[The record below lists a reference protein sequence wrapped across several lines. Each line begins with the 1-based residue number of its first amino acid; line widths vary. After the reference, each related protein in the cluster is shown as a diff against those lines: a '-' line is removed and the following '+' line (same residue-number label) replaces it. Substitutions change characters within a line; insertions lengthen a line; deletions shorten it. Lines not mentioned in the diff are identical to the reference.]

1 MILKNKFGKTRV
13 GKVLN
18 TVLTIAD
25 NAVLAG
31 AVSNYVNK
39 DEDAP
44 EGVINWP
51 RLVGQAAVLI
61 LAIGLLRG
69 CISID
74 DFGAAVEAVK

>member
-1 MILKNKFGKTRV
+1 MILKNRKTKAGKFA
-13 GKVLN
+13 N
-18 TVLTIAD
+18 TVLTFAD
-25 NAVLAG
+25 NLFLAG
-31 AVSNYVNK
+31 AISNTVSN

-51 RLVGQAAVLI
+51 RLIAQAAVLI